1 MRFISVLTLFVY
13 ISLLLCCGQSYG
25 KISDQVDLPQ
35 HQLSINASLVSVTHD
50 KTENNIYTPLDN
62 LVDNN
67 IVNDVIAPLS
77 PLPVAHLGVWA
88 RQHFQISPPSRA
100 PPPSR

>member
-35 HQLSINASLVSVTHD
+35 HQLSINASLVSLTHD
-50 KTENNIYTPLDN
+50 KTENNTASPLDT
-62 LVDNN
+62 LVDTR
-67 IVNDVIAPLS
+67 IISDVMAPLS
-77 PLPVAHLGVWA
+77 PLPLPNLQIWVRH
-88 RQHFQISPPSRA
+88 HFQIAPPSRA
-100 PPPSR
+100 PPV

>member
-50 KTENNIYTPLDN
+50 KTENNTVSPLDT
-62 LVDNN
+62 LVDTR
-67 IVNDVIAPLS
+67 IISDVMAPLS
-77 PLPVAHLGVWA
+77 PLPIPNLLVLA
-88 RQHFQISPPSRA
+88 RYHFQIAPPSRA
-100 PPPSR
+100 PPV